1 MLLALSF
8 PGPGIG
14 MLAWISLV
22 PLLLS
27 VRGKPSGESFRNGF
41 ISGLAFNLIA
51 VSWVVNTMTVYGG
64 LPYPASL
71 ALLVLLA
78 GYLSLFFGAFGWLA
92 ARSHGKAGAYSVFL
106 LPAFWAALELLRNYL
121 FSGFPWNQLGY
132 SQTGNLDIIQVADI
146 TGVYGVSALVVLVN
160 SAVAGI
166 VQPLTEKK
174 RPSTGTFAAL
184 AVSAC
189 VVIATLAYGSHMLAH
204 QPEPSGKI
212 RVALIQGNI
221 EQFAKW
227 DPAYQSEVF
236 DTYRTMTLEAA
247 KQRPDLIIWPETAT
261 PFYFNDEKWRAELTD
276 TVRESGTYL
285 MTGSPSFTQL
295 GKDEFV
301 DYNSAY
307 LISPDGGTAGR
318 YDKMHLVPF
327 GEYVPLKTLLPF
339 VSKMVAGIGDFGR
352 GDGYTVLATPKAA
365 FGAAICFE
373 VIFPELVRQF
383 PLGGANMLTSITNDA
398 WFGES
403 SAPYQHFQMA
413 VMRAVENRRT
423 LVRAANTG
431 ITGIILPSG
440 AISARTDIFTRGYI
454 VRDVPLVSELSFYT
468 RHGDLF
474 AYACAAIGLI
484 FLVSSY
490 AKDMYNKKQQKTLQ
504 VCGNYYPPYKL
515 QGADYNDSD
524 RRASAGVFLARGQGG
539 RPEEASLT
547 WPARKNGSTR

>member
-1 MLLALSF
+1 MPIGSRVKRAVNRLSGYTLQVLSGILLALSF
-8 PGPGIG
+8 PRPGIG
-14 MLAWISLV
+14 LLAWVSLV

-27 VRGKPSGESFRNGF
+27 VRGKSPGESFRNGF
-41 ISGLAFNLIA
+41 ITGLAFNLIA

-64 LPYPASL
+64 LPYPVSML
-71 ALLVLLA
+71 LLVLLA
-78 GYLSLFFGAFGWLA
+78 GYLSLYFGAFGWLA
-92 ARSHGKAGAYSVFL
+92 ARSYSSAGAYSIFL

-132 SQTGNLDIIQVADI
+132 SQTGNLSIIQVADI
-146 TGVYGVSALVVLVN
+146 TGVYGVSALLVLVN
-160 SAVAGI
+160 SAVAWI
-166 VQPLTEKK
+166 VQPLTVKK
-174 RPSTGTFAAL
+174 VPSAGTFAAA

-189 VVIATLAYGSHMLAH
+189 VVIAALAYGNHMLAH

-227 DPAYQSEVF
+227 DPAYQSDVF

-261 PFYFNDEKWRAELTD
+261 PFYFNDDKWRPELTA

-295 GKDEFV
+295 GKDEFI

-307 LISPDGGTAGR
+307 LISPEGDITGR
-318 YDKMHLVPF
+318 YDKVHLVPF

-339 VSKMVAGIGDFGR
+339 VSKMVVGIGDFGS
-352 GDGYTVLATPKAA
+352 GSEYTVLRTPRVK

-383 PLGGANMLTSITNDA
+383 PLGGADMLTSITNDA
-398 WFGES
+398 WFGDS

-431 ITGIILPSG
+431 ITGIVLPSG
-440 AISARTDIFTRGYI
+440 VISARTDIFTRGYI
-454 VRDVPLVSELSFYT
+454 VRDVPLVTDITFYT
-468 RHGDLF
+468 RHGDVF
-474 AYACAAIGLI
+474 AYACAVMSLI

-490 AKDMYNKKQQKTLQ
+490 AKEMYNKTT
-504 VCGNYYPPYKL
+504 
-515 QGADYNDSD
+515 GA
-524 RRASAGVFLARGQGG
+524 
-539 RPEEASLT
+539 
-547 WPARKNGSTR
+547 